1 MERPILNKP
10 LEEYEEN
17 DGDEENLSKEA
28 RKEAK
33 QA

>member
-1 MERPILNKP
+1 MNKP

-17 DGDEENLSKEA
+17 DDDEENLNKEA

-33 QA
+33 QV